1 MSVLTFAELLRE
13 GTSPR
18 DAEPPAGLLPHVTHH
33 QHTRCNKIA
42 EAAGRVG
49 QEGRGGGG
57 RGERWKMDHCSHG

>member
-1 MSVLTFAELLRE
+1 MRVRCAVQMDEVCVSVLTFAELLCE

-42 EAAGRVG
+42 ETVGRV
-49 QEGRGGGG
+49 
-57 RGERWKMDHCSHG
+57 M